1 LVAITTDPVADYIL
15 REYHNCETLLSASKS
30 RFLFMIRKDLSCP

>member
-15 REYHNCETLLSASKS
+15 REYYSCETLQSASKS
-30 RFLFMIRKDLSCP
+30 QFLFMIRKDLPCP